1 MIHGSKL
8 TARADLAS
16 CQVAMASITSASIS
30 WKMRDFMVE
39 HIVCLDKQQWVGS
52 VFFFF
57 GESHGPRG
65 VFRSHHWMVKNSL
78 KDLRFFFRGPHINLF
93 GGLELHSCLF
103 VAWTFDGWC
112 FWFFGITCWEQ
123 GHMLDC
129 KLLQFIFMLHHCGTF
144 WKCAW
149 AIAFDIVHRV
159 YAYASWINTYCSTQ
173 YLLQIRHKFG
183 LLFVHPQL

>member
-1 MIHGSKL
+1 MEASWLPGQIWHRVKL
-8 TARADLAS
+8 RWHRSPPRAFRERCGTLWWSTSCAS
-16 CQVAMASITSASIS
+16 TSSS
-30 WKMRDFMVE
+30 GLGVF
-39 HIVCLDKQQWVGS
+39 
-52 VFFFF
+52 FFFF